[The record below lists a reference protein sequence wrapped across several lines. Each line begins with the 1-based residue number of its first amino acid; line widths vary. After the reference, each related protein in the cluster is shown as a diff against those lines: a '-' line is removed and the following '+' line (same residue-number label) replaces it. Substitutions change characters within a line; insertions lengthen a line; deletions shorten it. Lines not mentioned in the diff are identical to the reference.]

1 MILPDNI
8 EKLFI
13 QTNIETNTDMDKVVL
28 GDAVNAMSNSK
39 QKTPSVR
46 RIIMNSKSIKF
57 AAAAV
62 VFIAVIMGV
71 QIFSLDSATQVF
83 AKAIDS
89 VKQAKTLSCIE
100 RFGDKKITEQQWIF
114 KAPDLMRHTSLA
126 GVDGN
131 FLGKATIINYSLR
144 KQLIVNPNNK
154 TAKLIDM
161 SSGYEVNSNT
171 GQVEL
176 SQLDTSLRDQL
187 LSLTAKA
194 VKDLGTEKLNGK
206 EVRKLQSKDDRRT
219 TTVWVDP
226 KSGLPIQIELQYK
239 KRMVKYSE
247 IKIDEVVD
255 DGLFSLTA
263 PSGYKL
269 GRSPRPWPDEK
280 CKVAARVMFLLIKC
294 WEFAG
299 KNHDQFPKTLS
310 ELESTGLSKQALQNI
325 LSDKSSKIKYA
336 KPDLQADRSTQ
347 IAMYEE
353 FDQWPEDGVVVGFAD
368 AHAELVATEQAFN
381 DLIAKKSTE
390 GGN

>member
-1 MILPDNI
+1 MEN
-8 EKLFI
+8 
-13 QTNIETNTDMDKVVL
+13 
-28 GDAVNAMSNSK
+28 
-39 QKTPSVR
+39 
-46 RIIMNSKSIKF
+46 RITKS

-100 RFGDKKITEQQWIF
+100 RFGGKKITEQQWIF
-114 KAPDLMRHTSLA
+114 KAPDLIRHTILA

-131 FLGKATIINYSLR
+131 FLGEATIINYSLR

-154 TAKLIDM
+154 TAELIDM
-161 SSGYEVNSNT
+161 SSEYEVNSNT

-176 SQLDTSLRDQL
+176 SQLDTSLRDRL

-226 KSGLPIQIELQYK
+226 ESGLPIQIELQYK
-239 KRMVKYSE
+239 KRMAKYSE

-255 DGLFSLTA
+255 DGLFSLTT
-263 PSGYKL
+263 PGGYKL
-269 GRSPRPWPDEK
+269 GKSPRPWPDEK
-280 CKVAARVMFLLIKC
+280 CKVSARVMFLLLKC
-294 WEFAG
+294 WVVAC
-299 KNHDQFPKTLS
+299 KNNYQYPQTLA
-310 ELESTGLSKQALQNI
+310 ELESTGLSKQALQRI
-325 LSDKSSKIKYA
+325 LSDNGSTIKYV
-336 KPDLQADRSTQ
+336 KPDFQGEKSPQ
-347 IAMYEE
+347 IVIYEE
-353 FDQWPEDGVVVGFAD
+353 FEQWPENGVVVGFTD
-368 AHAELVATEQAFN
+368 GHVELVATEQAFN
-381 DLIAKKSTE
+381 DLIAKNSTE
-390 GGN
+390 RGN